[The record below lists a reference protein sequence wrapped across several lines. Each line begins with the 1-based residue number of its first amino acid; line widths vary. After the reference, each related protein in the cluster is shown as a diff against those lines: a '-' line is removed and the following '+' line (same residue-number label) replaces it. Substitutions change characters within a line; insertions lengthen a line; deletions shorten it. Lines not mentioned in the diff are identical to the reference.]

1 MESGVFFT
9 VMAVFGGLAL
19 FLLGMS
25 LMTQGLRAAAGSRLR
40 LILSRAGRSPSAG
53 MGLGTLLGF
62 LVHSSAA
69 TAMLVA
75 FVNAGLTTL
84 PAAVPVV
91 FGANLGTT
99 LSMQLISFKLGEF
112 AYFVIAVGFAVRMA
126 GRTER
131 SREIGNALLG
141 FGLIFLGMNVM
152 SDSIRPY
159 RDDLRPLLQGV
170 NSASL
175 LGMIYGIG
183 LSVAITVIIQS
194 SGATIGMCFALIQAD
209 VFTDLSQAFPIILG
223 AQIGTC
229 ITAILASIG
238 TNIEARR
245 TAVSHLLFNLIGT
258 VVVLP
263 LVGPVQSLMAFTS
276 PDLLRQTANL
286 NTFLA
291 VGKTVIVL
299 PFIMPF
305 VRLVRF
311 STPSS
316 SKMPETSHLDPE
328 LLPRPEEAIY
338 AAIRELR
345 RVAMVC
351 SRSLRAN
358 GQLLLFRYDPATIQR
373 IRLNEQV
380 INAIKI
386 SMREYLEEMTHRYLS
401 KRQAMLVQH
410 LDRCI
415 VEIERIGDHVE
426 YLCDLSL
433 QRRNDPEKLF
443 RTESFE
449 HLFDLFEKAQLVMSL
464 VIESLDPEN
473 PDFQE
478 AAKRVMAARDA
489 YMAASVET
497 KNTFHELVAAKEET
511 ALAGIYYNRY
521 IISFDRIVK
530 HAKIVALAE
539 QQPTFWIKRKKL
551 GRVAPGLPKREPI
564 KLADPSDY
572 IARLHEEEQ
581 T

>member
-1 MESGVFFT
+1 MFFT

-40 LILSRAGRSPSAG
+40 LILARAGRSRSAG
-53 MGLGTLLGF
+53 LGLGTLLGF

-99 LSMQLISFKLGEF
+99 LSMQLISFKLGEY
-112 AYFVIAVGFAVRMA
+112 AYLVIAAGFMVRMG

-159 RDDLRPLLQGV
+159 RDDLRPLLLGV
-170 NSASL
+170 DATTL
-175 LGMIYGIG
+175 RGMLYGVG

-194 SGATIGMCFALIQAD
+194 SGATIGMCFALIQAG
-209 VFTDLSQAFPIILG
+209 VFTELAQAFPIVLG

-245 TAVSHLLFNLIGT
+245 TAVSHLIFNIIGT
-258 VVVLP
+258 LVILP
-263 LVGPVQSLMAFTS
+263 LVGPVQNLMALTS

-286 NTFLA
+286 NTFIA
-291 VGKTVIVL
+291 VGKTVILL
-299 PFIMPF
+299 PFILPF
-305 VRLVRF
+305 VRFVRF
-311 STPSS
+311 CTPSAG
-316 SKMPETSHLDPE
+316 KMPETSHLDPE

-338 AAIRELR
+338 ATIRELR
-345 RVAMVC
+345 RVAVVC

-358 GQLLLFRYDPATIQR
+358 GQLLLFRYDRAIIQR
-373 IRLNEQV
+373 IRLNEKV
-380 INAIKI
+380 INAIKL

-443 RTESFE
+443 RSESFA
-449 HLFDLFEKAQLVMSL
+449 HLFDLFEKAQLVMTL

-478 AAKRVMAARDA
+478 AAKRLMAARDD
-489 YMAASVET
+489 YVAASIET
-497 KNTFHELVAAKEET
+497 KNLFYDLVASKDET
-511 ALAGIYYNRY
+511 AMAGIYYNRY

-530 HAKIVALAE
+530 HAKIIALAE

-551 GRVAPGLPKREPI
+551 GRVAPDLPKREPI
-564 KLADPSDY
+564 QLGDPSDY
-572 IARLHEEEQ
+572 IHRLHAEDKI
-581 T
+581 